1 MNSTQIIWFIAMPFI
16 GALVGLSY
24 IGIGRVITARIQHRY
39 GPPIFQN
46 IIDVIKLYSKKTAIS
61 HGVMFHLA
69 PNLAITGTI
78 STMMFLPILTGD
90 YPIYLFSFRGDL
102 ILVMYIMVFGCLAM
116 ALGAG
121 QSGNPNSAIGV
132 SRGLTQML
140 GYEVPFVIAMV
151 TLMLQYDSASIIDLI
166 KVQQGSIWNWN
177 MFQSP
182 FAFIAAMLA
191 FLGFMGNK
199 PFDVVIAPAEIASGP
214 PAEFGGKY
222 LALMQTNR
230 GTFAFVKLVL
240 YADLFLGGA
249 GNFGSLLLKTFALY
263 LIPLFVG
270 VVNPRFRTEQA
281 LTFFWKWPA
290 AIGLLGLVLVV
301 FNV

>member
-1 MNSTQIIWFIAMPFI
+1 MDTSFNLWILLMPFV
-16 GALVGLSY
+16 GALVGLTY
-24 IGIGRVITARIQHRY
+24 MGIGRRIIARVQHRY

-46 IIDVIKLYSKKTAIS
+46 IVDVLKLYSKKTAIT

-69 PNLAITGTI
+69 PTLAITGTI
-78 STMMFLPILTGD
+78 STLMFLPILTG
-90 YPIYLFSFRGDL
+90 PHGIYLFSFKGDL
-102 ILVMYIMVFGCLAM
+102 ILLMYIMVFGCLAM

-132 SRGLTQML
+132 SRGLSQMV
-140 GYEVPFVIAMV
+140 GYEAPFVIAMV
-151 TLMLQYDSASIIDLI
+151 TLMVQFNTTSVHDIIKAQDSF
-166 KVQQGSIWNWN
+166 VHWN

-182 FAFIAAMLA
+182 FAFIAALFA

-214 PAEFGGKY
+214 PSEFGGKY

-230 GTFAFVKLVL
+230 GMFAFVKLVL
-240 YADLFLGGA
+240 YVDLFMGGA
-249 GNFGSLLLKTFALY
+249 ANFVSLLAKTFFFY

-270 VVNPRFRTEQA
+270 IVNPRFRTEQA
-281 LTFFWKWPA
+281 ITFFWKWPTV
-290 AIGLLGLVLVV
+290 IGLLGFLMVIL
-301 FNV
+301 

>member
-1 MNSTQIIWFIAMPFI
+1 MNTVNIVWLIVMPFI
-16 GALVGLSY
+16 GALVGLTY
-24 IGIGRVITARIQHRY
+24 IGIGRVITARVQHRY

-46 IIDVIKLYSKKTAIS
+46 IIDVLKLYSKKTAIT

-78 STMMFLPILTGD
+78 STLMFIPILTGAH
-90 YPIYLFSFRGDL
+90 PIYLFSFKGDL

-140 GYEVPFVIAMV
+140 GYEVPFAIALV
-151 TLMLQYDSASIIDLI
+151 TLMVQNHSASIIDI
-166 KVQQGSIWNWN
+166 VKAQQGSVWQWN

-182 FAFIAAMLA
+182 LAFIAALAA
-191 FLGFMGNK
+191 FLGMMGNK

-214 PAEFGGKY
+214 PSEFGGKY

-230 GTFAFVKLVL
+230 GMFAFVKLVL
-240 YADLFLGGA
+240 YVDLFLGGA
-249 GNFGSLLLKTFALY
+249 GSFVSLLLKTFALY
-263 LIPLFVG
+263 LVQLFVG
-270 VVNPRFRTEQA
+270 IVNPRFRTEQA
-281 LTFFWKWPA
+281 MTFFWKWPT
-290 AIGLLGLVLVV
+290 AIGLIGLVLVV
-301 FNV
+301 F